1 MYENLIIILPIIGF
15 LIGILVTTIGGGG
28 GGLYTVILIMLGVDI
43 QTAVATSLAT
53 VLPTTVVGA
62 YNHNKQGNIDKEM
75 GLVLGIS
82 GFIGTFIGIYISS
95 LIPGNILKKA
105 FGILFIILALVNLR
119 NFINEFKS
127 EEKIEKKTK
136 VRIKGDKKIF
146 IPLFGITGGILAG
159 IFGLSGTPPIQL
171 ILLLL
176 GYTATTIIGTTIF
189 VLIFNSVGG
198 IFGYGFL
205 GRVNIT
211 LVLLLCSGTIIG
223 AIIGP
228 KIVEKTNEEIL
239 EIVIPIIIIGINIIF
254 AIQMLL

>member
-1 MYENLIIILPIIGF
+1 MVLTLFFALI
-15 LIGILVTTIGGGG
+15 
-28 GGLYTVILIMLGVDI
+28 
-43 QTAVATSLAT
+43 S
-53 VLPTTVVGA
+53 
-62 YNHNKQGNIDKEM
+62 N
-75 GLVLGIS
+75 
-82 GFIGTFIGIYISS
+82 S
-95 LIPGNILKKA
+95 LITLSLFKKSD
-105 FGILFIILALVNLR
+105 L
-119 NFINEFKS
+119 
-127 EEKIEKKTK
+127 
-136 VRIKGDKKIF
+136 
-146 IPLFGITGGILAG
+146 
-159 IFGLSGTPPIQL
+159 QL
-171 ILLLL
+171 
-176 GYTATTIIGTTIF
+176 YSKRSASIF